1 MIDIGALDT
10 IIAMVVTILLLSMI
24 VQSVQTFI
32 KKLFK
37 IKSKQLEKS
46 LEDLFQHV
54 NTAAPPHESGAT
66 ATSSEVISRFKQLG
80 RKTFFGGHA
89 MESVSKMDV
98 SKIVVSIEGA
108 SYIPK
113 AAKDAIVSF
122 FKALQNARDAVEAL
136 AGIQLPPDALA
147 RLTDLRTKLVPF
159 VTHVQT
165 LFDPKG
171 ELNPTVAVRDAL
183 LLRDFPA
190 GDVVAVAA
198 ALQAQIEQAALTQP
212 QNPDL
217 QKAAAAAKALS
228 TAIAQVQ
235 VTLTDA
241 VARLRERIDA
251 LESWYDTV
259 MQGFEERY
267 ARHMRSLAFCISL
280 AVVIITNADV
290 IHLYK
295 RLATDDV
302 SKQRILA
309 QSEQIQKQ
317 YGALITAPNTPPEK
331 VQDLRDEM
339 NAQIDQLTLTYPAL
353 GLEPLNYNGFR
364 WYTPIGWLIMAL
376 LLSLGAPFWQD
387 TLESLFALKNLL
399 RQKGQIK
406 NVEQGSGQGQPKS

>member
-54 NTAAPPHESGAT
+54 NASAPPHTEGAT
-66 ATSSEVISRFKQLG
+66 ATSSEVISRFKNLG

-108 SYIPK
+108 SYIPQ
-113 AAKDAIVSF
+113 AAKDSVVAF
-122 FKALQNARDAVEAL
+122 FKALQNAREAIEAL

-147 RLTDLRTKLVPF
+147 KLTDLRTKLVPF
-159 VTHVQT
+159 VTHVET
-165 LFDPKG
+165 LFDQQGNLDPK
-171 ELNPTVAVRDAL
+171 VVVRDAL

-190 GDVVAVAA
+190 ADVVAVAA
-198 ALQAQIEQAALTQP
+198 ALQAQVEQAALTQP

-228 TAIAQVQ
+228 TAIGRVQ
-235 VTLTDA
+235 VTLTQA
-241 VARLRERIDA
+241 VSRLRERIDA

-267 ARHMRSLAFCISL
+267 ARHMRSLAFFISL
-280 AVVIITNADV
+280 VVVVITNADV

-317 YGALITAPNTPPEK
+317 YAALLTAPDTPPAK
-331 VQDLRDEM
+331 VQDLRNEM

-353 GLEPLNYNGFR
+353 GLEPLNYTGFR